1 MQNTTNKIGTL
12 NEKPLHEALK
22 KWYAQSGDRVEVPVD
37 GSIVDIVRGEF
48 LVEIQTSNFA
58 AIRRKLEKL
67 IVNHPVRLV
76 YPIPCEKWI
85 VKLAAHDNAKT
96 RRRKSPKRGA
106 FEQVFDELVSF
117 PGLLLNPNFSI
128 ELLLIQEEV
137 CRYEGT
143 RG

>member
-37 GSIVDIVRGEF
+37 GSIVDIVRGEL

-76 YPIPCEKWI
+76 
-85 VKLAAHDNAKT
+85 
-96 RRRKSPKRGA
+96 
-106 FEQVFDELVSF
+106 
-117 PGLLLNPNFSI
+117 
-128 ELLLIQEEV
+128 
-137 CRYEGT
+137 
-143 RG
+143 